1 VFEFRRELYPDF
13 PRFSLGFNMK
23 QQLSLASVILA
34 LSMGLPG
41 AAHAAGAEAAC
52 AAKSAEKKLAGA
64 AKASFEKKCIAD
76 AGAAPSA
83 ACAKSAAD
91 KKLAGAAKTSHIKKC
106 TADEKAAAAPAAAPV
121 AAAPA
126 AKPAAAA
133 SAKK

>member
-1 VFEFRRELYPDF
+1 
-13 PRFSLGFNMK
+13 MK
-23 QQLSLASVILA
+23 QLLSLAAMTFA

-41 AAHAAGAEAAC
+41 AARAAGAEADC

-76 AGAAPSA
+76 AGGAPSA

-106 TADEKAAAAPAAAPV
+106 TADEKAAAAPAAA
-121 AAAPA
+121 APA
-126 AKPAAAA
+126 SKPAAAA